1 MFTVDQQISL
11 WIFRHGE
18 KKYFENISAFNL
30 VPRSQT
36 CKILR
41 LRETVRFGMALS
53 DSTSVKQH

>member
-1 MFTVDQQISL
+1 MFTADQQISL

-41 LRETVRFGMALS
+41 LRETVRFGMALN
-53 DSTSVKQH
+53 Q

>member
-11 WIFRHGE
+11 WLFRHGE

-41 LRETVRFGMALS
+41 LRET
-53 DSTSVKQH
+53 DSRAKLVLGATTKLI